1 MATGYIE
8 MVEACSLTGNSKST
22 RWRIYAKRSEFLRSE
37 RTASG
42 TFFKPYR
49 IRIDAFYPLLLL
61 VFSSFEKRR
70 SPQLGPQT
78 HFAENLSD
86 FESVKL

>member
-1 MATGYIE
+1 M
-8 MVEACSLTGNSKST
+8 
-22 RWRIYAKRSEFLRSE
+22 
-37 RTASG
+37 
-42 TFFKPYR
+42 PYR

-86 FESVKL
+86 FESVEL